1 MLSCS
6 RQRRIL
12 SKKLLLIDIPTNSM
26 STFPGMLYTCLV
38 QYGSRQSVT
47 CGHLSSMTME

>member
-12 SKKLLLIDIPTNSM
+12 SKKLLLIDIPTNSVR
-26 STFPGMLYTCLV
+26 TFPCMLYTCLANMV
-38 QYGSRQSVT
+38 AASQSHVVA
-47 CGHLSSMTME
+47 